1 MKHYTHFLPKKTLRM
16 VQIGKQINA
25 LNFDI
30 EETERKLKRLTAD
43 RNELEN
49 EIFKKVSF
57 YDGFGTYAVILEA
70 KAKADEYNNERLIN
84 KNLNNGR

>member
-1 MKHYTHFLPKKTLRM
+1 MKHYTQFLPKKTLRM

-43 RNELEN
+43 RNELET
-49 EIFKKVSF
+49 EIFTKVSF
-57 YDGFGTYAVILEA
+57 YNGFGTMETINTA
-70 KAKADEYNNERLIN
+70 KEKAENYNNVRLMN
-84 KNLNNGR
+84 KPPNQ